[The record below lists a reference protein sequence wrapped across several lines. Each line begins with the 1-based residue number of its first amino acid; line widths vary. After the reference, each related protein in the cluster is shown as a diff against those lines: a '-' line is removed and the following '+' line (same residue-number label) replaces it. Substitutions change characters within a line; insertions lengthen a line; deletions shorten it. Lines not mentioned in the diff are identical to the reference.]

1 MAAIT
6 STQAGNWSAPGTWAG
21 GVVPGVGDTV
31 TIGHA
36 VTVNTNTTVGT
47 SPADTTTLVLD
58 VTVAGSLTV
67 AAGVTL
73 TVRGNARVVNTTLTL
88 NAGAAYIFDS
98 STAAGTPIYSLIF
111 GSGASQPNG
120 KLVCN
125 GTSGAYCKFDIAP
138 GSGRGRL
145 QRNAS
150 ASAQIDATY
159 TDFNNLGDASNT
171 AMDWSAPS
179 GGIIRFTYCRIGLIA
194 NNSNPLGRWTTSSA
208 ADADFIF
215 NFNNIRYGTA
225 HASEAARFTF
235 TAATTGL
242 RQFRNNIQNI
252 RSWGGTAGAAMNFS
266 GSLKGLSVRDNVLGR
281 MGLAATIT
289 DTQPWAE
296 WTNNVYYM
304 RGIAASWPLT
314 LAHPG
319 STLAD
324 NIFYMEGTSAQSL
337 NAISAGMPTALT
349 GTFGIQGNI
358 FQAYVNSEDGDF
370 ISNNSTAWPAGSNVV
385 LNITRNLI
393 LPNARGRVS
402 GSVNSHD
409 STLVKRVIE
418 FNTLMTDANGG
429 TGVAAVYTGATFWGS
444 PGHIDSLRS
453 NLVWCN
459 RSTGTTG
466 QAQVARQATLTSPET
481 GTAAASSTATL
492 INCAGLTPVATL
504 PTAAN
509 QDLGASQAIITF
521 TTGALA
527 GQSRTITANT
537 GSSVT
542 VGVAFPAAPAVGD
555 AFRIVVPD
563 ILTASR
569 VGWNGLFNVENG
581 TLFDQNGANG
591 IADKGYHNYSQTTR
605 ATIGQ
610 NDVDLGSGTYDGTN
624 GPRFVDASRNVET
637 SWNRLFGQAN
647 GATWTLSA
655 SYAVGDLVSRQVATV
670 YANALITYRCISAH
684 TASATNRPA
693 DGTDGTWQTVWE
705 PATLQF
711 LRDAV
716 MAGSSFTD
724 AAVGVSN
731 VSAVKYLLEWIKAGF
746 RPRNTVLRTAAHDGS
761 SIGAVALASVLTSTC
776 PVNRTG
782 VVGVPFNQQMT
793 ASGGALPYTYTVAAG
808 ALPAGLSLNSSTGV
822 VSGTPSATGTFTLQ
836 VTDGDGTVASTTC
849 AFTVNAA
856 LTVSCP
862 VVSTGVVGVAFNQLV
877 TASGGVAPY
886 TYSVATGALPAGLG
900 LNAATG
906 AVSGTPSSPGSFTV
920 RVTDAQGNVAST
932 TCAFTVNP
940 PVVQSRRGF
949 SMIGIGPVG
958 I

>member
-6 STQAGNWSAPGTWAG
+6 STQAGNWSAAGTWTG

-31 TIGHA
+31 TISHA
-36 VTVNTNTTVGT
+36 VAVNTNTTVGT

-58 VTVAGSLTV
+58 VAAAGSLTV

-88 NAGAAYIFDS
+88 NAGASYIFDS
-98 STAAGTPIYSLIF
+98 SAAAGTPIYSLTF

-120 KLVCN
+120 RLVCN
-125 GTSGAYCKFDIAP
+125 GTSAAYCKFDIAA
-138 GSGRGRL
+138 GSGRGRM

-150 ASAQIDATY
+150 ASAQVDATY
-159 TDFNNLGDASNT
+159 TDFNNLGDAANT
-171 AMDWSAPS
+171 SMDWSAAS

-194 NNSNPLGRWTTSSA
+194 NGSNALGRWTTSSA
-208 ADADFIF
+208 ADSDFIL

-252 RSWGGTAGAAMNFS
+252 RAWGGSVALAMNFA

-281 MGLAATIT
+281 MGLSATIT

-296 WTNNVYYM
+296 WTNNFYYM
-304 RGIAASWPLT
+304 RGIAASWPLAI
-314 LAHPG
+314 AHPG
-319 STLAD
+319 STLLD
-324 NIFYMEGTSAQSL
+324 NIIYTEGTGTQAL
-337 NAISAGMPTALT
+337 NAINASMPTALT

-358 FQAYVNSEDGDF
+358 YQAYVNSEDGDF
-370 ISNNSTAWPAGSNVV
+370 VSNSSTAWPAGSNVV
-385 LNITRNLI
+385 LNITRNLV
-393 LPNARGRVS
+393 LPNARGRAS

-409 STLVKRVIE
+409 SALVKRLID

-429 TGVAAVYTGATFWGS
+429 TGVAAVYTGATYWGGPS
-444 PGHIDSLRS
+444 HLDSIRS

-459 RSTGTTG
+459 RSTGVTG

-481 GTAAASSTATL
+481 GTAAAASTSTL

-504 PTAAN
+504 PTTAN
-509 QDLGASQAIITF
+509 QTLASSQATIIF
-521 TTGALA
+521 TSGALA

-542 VGVAFPAAPAVGD
+542 VGVAFSGAPTVGD

-563 ILTASR
+563 ILNAAQ

-581 TLFDQNGANG
+581 TLFDQNGASG

-610 NDVDLGSGTYDGTN
+610 SDVDLGSGTYDGNN
-624 GPRFVDASRNVET
+624 GPRFVDWTRNVET
-637 SWNRLFGQAN
+637 SWNRIFGQAS
-647 GATWTLSA
+647 GATWVLSA
-655 SYAVGDLVSRQVATV
+655 SYVVGDLVSRQAAAV
-670 YANALITYRCISAH
+670 YGNAVITYRCISAH
-684 TASATNRPA
+684 TSSTANRPA

-705 PATLQF
+705 PAVLQF

-716 MAGSSFTD
+716 VAGTTFTD
-724 AAVGVSN
+724 ATVGVTN
-731 VSAVKYLLEWIKAGF
+731 VSAVKYLLEWVKAGF
-746 RPRNTVLRTAAHDGS
+746 RPRNTTLRTAAHDGS
-761 SIGAVALASVLTSTC
+761 SIGAIALASPLSATC
-776 PVNRTG
+776 PVHRTA
-782 VVGVPFNQQMT
+782 VVGVAFNQQMT
-793 ASGGALPYTYTVAAG
+793 ASGGALPYTYTVSAG
-808 ALPAGLSLNSSTGV
+808 SIPAGLSLNTSTGV
-822 VSGTPSATGTFTLQ
+822 VSGTPSATGTFALQ
-836 VTDGDGTVASTTC
+836 VTDADGTVAGTTC

-856 LTVSCP
+856 LALSCP
-862 VVSTGVVGVAFNQLV
+862 VISTGVVGVAFNQAV
-877 TASGGVAPY
+877 AASGGVAPY
-886 TYSVATGALPAGLG
+886 TYSVATGAVPAGLV

-906 AVSGTPSSPGSFTV
+906 AVSGTPSAAGSFTI
-920 RVTDAQGNVAST
+920 RVTDAQGNVAAG
-932 TCAFTVNP
+932 TCPFTVNP
-940 PVVQSRRGF
+940 PVAQSRRGF